1 MGQSWLNFVHPDDR
15 KQSEHAPRRMLA
27 DGITDRKVLRFR
39 SRLNQCRWLDVSGSL
54 LKRAEEPVDNILL
67 LDDFGSGFSSLRYL
81 RSLPVDI
88 VKIDGSFVTNIRS
101 DRIDLTLLR
110 SMNEIAHLLGK
121 RTVGEFVESEEMSR
135 CLKELGVDYGQRY
148 YFGAPVPIDQAN

>member
-1 MGQSWLNFVHPDDR
+1 
-15 KQSEHAPRRMLA
+15 MLA

-39 SRLNQCRWLDVSGSL
+39 SRLNQWRWLDVSGSL

-88 VKIDGSFVTNIRS
+88 VKIDGSFVKNIRS
-101 DRIDLTLLR
+101 DQIDLTLLR

-121 RTVGEFVESEEMSR
+121 RTVGEFVDSGEMSR
-135 CLKELGVDYGQRY
+135 SLKELGVDYGQGY
-148 YFGAPVPIDQAN
+148 YFGAPVPINKTN

>member
-1 MGQSWLNFVHPDDR
+1 VHPDDR
-15 KQSEHAPRRMLA
+15 KQSEHAPRQMLA

-39 SRLNQCRWLDVSGSL
+39 SRLNQWRWLDVSGSL

-88 VKIDGSFVTNIRS
+88 VKIDGSFVKNIRS
-101 DRIDLTLLR
+101 DQIDLTLLR

-121 RTVGEFVESEEMSR
+121 RTVGEFVDSGEMSR
-135 CLKELGVDYGQRY
+135 SLKELGVDYGQGY
-148 YFGAPVPIDQAN
+148 YFGAPVPINKTN